1 MSVSLQVS
9 EQLDSYNRRY
19 LTPIISNPDIL
30 IHDLQYDVVKQ
41 CYKYLRTYT
50 LHVVQ
55 NHLDHTGHNLYIY
68 SISKGQTYM

>member
-9 EQLDSYNRRY
+9 EQLDY
-19 LTPIISNPDIL
+19 LTLIIWNPDIL

-41 CYKYLRTYT
+41 CHIYLRTYT

-55 NHLDHTGHNLYIY
+55 NQLDHTGHNLYIY
-68 SISKGQTYM
+68 SMRKGHTYM